1 MVGDISVHD
10 YNSNYKCVVRTMSEE
25 TENNV
30 DFGKICPACGIANPE
45 EFKRCM
51 MCDKDLAL
59 TVLFLEDSFFDIE
72 LTTTEFIEYRK
83 NYYRTR
89 RTGKVKRFKLDKM
102 ENITFGSP
110 IKRFIF
116 DYEGKREVYPMKD
129 ENYMRLKE
137 KLETE

>member
-1 MVGDISVHD
+1 
-10 YNSNYKCVVRTMSEE
+10 MSEE
-25 TENNV
+25 TDKSE

-45 EFKRCM
+45 NENRCI
-51 MCDKDLAL
+51 MCDKDLTL

-89 RTGKVKRFKLDKM
+89 RTGKIKRFKLDKM
-102 ENITFGSP
+102 ENIEFGSP

-116 DYEGKREVYPMKD
+116 DYNGKREVYPLKD
-129 ENYMRLKE
+129 ENFMNLKE
-137 KLETE
+137 KLETR